1 MMSARAPVG
10 ASSRAELFVSA
21 RGKEDES
28 KSPNGLQNDI
38 QVEANFGVQEFKDDD
53 QGPLQVE
60 HMMGYAGDY
69 RQTVVA
75 SVTNENVLIK
85 R

>member
-1 MMSARAPVG
+1 MSARAPVG

-21 RGKEDES
+21 RGKEEES
-28 KSPNGLQNDI
+28 KSGLPNDI
-38 QVEANFGVQEFKDDD
+38 PADSNFGVQEFKDDD